1 MILVY
6 YCGQYYYVMI
16 WYKQWKRQE
25 KWRKESEFGWIV
37 VGEWMDGGD
46 GGATSNLGLW
56 YGGHSFQCKSY
67 LCMCY

>member
-1 MILVY
+1 MQMVEMKIKIYGLLSV
-6 YCGQYYYVMI
+6 Q
-16 WYKQWKRQE
+16 
-25 KWRKESEFGWIV
+25 KEGEEDGKISDESKGED
-37 VGEWMDGGD
+37 GEWMDGGD